1 MDDRGDLS
9 RGVRRIPRRRSL
21 TGLIIPSAVD
31 PPEGEAGKGHGVKV
45 ERLFPDKIALRLDE
59 SEQVDMV
66 LGDDARDHVS
76 RRTFYRW
83 REVGKAPQ
91 GIRLPN
97 GELRIYRSDLDAW
110 LESLR
115 SAA

>member
-1 MDDRGDLS
+1 MTARDELLT
-9 RGVRRIPRRRSL
+9 VRQ
-21 TGLIIPSAVD
+21 V
-31 PPEGEAGKGHGVKV
+31 
-45 ERLFPDKIALRLDE
+45 LDE
-59 SEQVDMV
+59 
-66 LGDDARDHVS
+66 LGGVS

-83 REVGKAPQ
+83 REVGKAPE

-97 GELRIYRSDLDAW
+97 GELRIYRSDLNAW

>member
-1 MDDRGDLS
+1 MTKHDELLT
-9 RGVRRIPRRRSL
+9 VRQ
-21 TGLIIPSAVD
+21 V
-31 PPEGEAGKGHGVKV
+31 
-45 ERLFPDKIALRLDE
+45 LDE
-59 SEQVDMV
+59 
-66 LGDDARDHVS
+66 LGGIS

-83 REVGKAPQ
+83 REIGKAPK

-110 LESLR
+110 IESLR